1 DQSSLFYLATAGR
14 LMDVFHKEIA
24 DPGQSLT
31 HYIRRSRGWIH
42 FILGSRGGVR
52 HRCSLFT
59 PPSEYA
65 LPAHRDSLRYAE
77 ERLRPAH
84 GDLGRLRAYFQD
96 CDRLSG
102 GVFSDRR
109 QYRRGTQRS
118 GAGAFGTG
126 AHQPRIAVRCL
137 QKDPAPE
144 LDSLYVR
151 RNQSCHRS
159 LRDGRH
165 CSGICCRQRR
175 AGLSRAASEL
185 QSGYRLCPGG
195 VAYFGR
201 SVLGS
206 FLAGRDRTKKDRS
219 LERRSSSGRRFVLK
233 ILRRMRMAVP
243 QKQFSLWSPAI
254 IAGAAIALISFTHS
268 VSNAAETKTG
278 TIRLDFIIGGKHA
291 PWFVAL
297 EKGFYAKRGLTATIQ
312 AGSGSADTVR
322 AIAAAAADFGF
333 ADMSTAI
340 VARSR
345 GTPIQ
350 TVAQFGYVP
359 ATVMWREDTAIKTLK
374 DLEGKSW
381 AISPGQAQ
389 WYLMP
394 AYCRIN
400 KVDFK
405 SIKIQETAAP
415 LQPAALVAKKT
426 DFIVMYRASN
436 DEVAELAAT
445 KQGM

>member
-1 DQSSLFYLATAGR
+1 M
-14 LMDVFHKEIA
+14 LMELIKKMCSPSARE
-24 DPGQSLT
+24 
-31 HYIRRSRGWIH
+31 
-42 FILGSRGGVR
+42 ILGAVVI
-52 HRCSLFT
+52 SLMVLT
-59 PPSEYA
+59 C
-65 LPAHRDSLRYAE
+65 
-77 ERLRPAH
+77 
-84 GDLGRLRAYFQD
+84 LG
-96 CDRLSG
+96 S
-102 GVFSDRR
+102 
-109 QYRRGTQRS
+109 S
-118 GAGAFGTG
+118 GA
-126 AHQPRIAVRCL
+126 
-137 QKDPAPE
+137 
-144 LDSLYVR
+144 
-151 RNQSCHRS
+151 
-159 LRDGRH
+159 
-165 CSGICCRQRR
+165 
-175 AGLSRAASEL
+175 
-185 QSGYRLCPGG
+185 
-195 VAYFGR
+195 
-201 SVLGS
+201 
-206 FLAGRDRTKKDRS
+206 
-219 LERRSSSGRRFVLK
+219 
-233 ILRRMRMAVP
+233 
-243 QKQFSLWSPAI
+243 
-254 IAGAAIALISFTHS
+254 
-268 VSNAAETKTG
+268 AEPKAG

-291 PWFVAL
+291 PWYVAL

-445 KQGM
+445 KQGMKLNRIRSEERRVGKE